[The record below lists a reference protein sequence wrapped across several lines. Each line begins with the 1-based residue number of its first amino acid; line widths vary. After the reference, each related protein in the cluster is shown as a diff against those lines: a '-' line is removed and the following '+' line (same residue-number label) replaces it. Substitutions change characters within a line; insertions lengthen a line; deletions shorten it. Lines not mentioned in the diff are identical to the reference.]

1 MNINEITCQSKAQH
15 ITEDR
20 KQLYEGFWFGAI
32 WIAGGVYT
40 VYDSVQTIK
49 KYVNKEITGEE
60 LTARLGADLALAV
73 IGGGSAA
80 ILKALAGSA
89 VRGGKAALGLGD
101 NAGDLLKQKNNIQKN
116 LEKLKNSKQY
126 GDKSQAYKQEILNK
140 KAINKRLKK
149 IDPKV
154 VKNALKTFGKVTS
167 ALTLVPD
174 GVDALGKMTYKV
186 LGGEGDKDRND
197 SGTGTT
203 STNKSSSNIKPMSAA
218 DKATYG
224 ITDIKYD
231 RNKSPETKAV
241 FDKYS
246 ALGAKG
252 LDYNKDNKIV
262 KPDEKT
268 VKPDEKTVKSDEKT
282 VKPDEKTVKS
292 NKDIKYDRN
301 ADVTQGSTISQKPV
315 VKFNPVNQKPIT
327 NPNPTTVKD
336 KDTGGIINKNI
347 DKDFIEKNMPGKTL
361 NKKGVIVNKTD
372 PNDDRPDTV
381 EVDNYGITIA
391 PGTKKNRFES
401 LKKYDLTDGTN
412 ESEYT
417 QSKTTNNTKY
427 EFLNNELAEA
437 KYMRTD
443 RDAVGRSSDNIAQ
456 GFFEHLLVL
465 QQMRFEN
472 PAWAQKYA
480 KDTMR
485 YMSFNNV
492 RTGATDLH
500 NLASIV
506 NNPAKY
512 ASKIGKS
519 SSTIN
524 ELGFKRYL
532 RNIINGKYVPGQD
545 RAFFLATQK
554 SLGIKN
560 SLLKQARRV
569 MSDYGVTNKNER
581 ASVSTRLTNSFRQD
595 SRYRSDVFKP
605 YASTIKK
612 NKVMPPEKK
621 GMGIAAKTAIGMV
634 GGAVAG
640 YKLGQWASS

>member
-1 MNINEITCQSKAQH
+1 MKFNEIINEDRQQLNEFIPWFAIGAAGMGYTGYEIYNNFKLYNLPVGDPNKISG
-15 ITEDR
+15 ED
-20 KQLYEGFWFGAI
+20 
-32 WIAGGVYT
+32 
-40 VYDSVQTIK
+40 
-49 KYVNKEITGEE
+49 
-60 LTARLGADLALAV
+60 LTARLGGDVATAL
-73 IGGGSAA
+73 IGGGLIKGLQAGIKSYKMFKSSKDAVAA
-80 ILKALAGSA
+80 AKNLK
-89 VRGGKAALGLGD
+89 KAENDFKKLD
-101 NAGDLLKQKNNIQKN
+101 KNSPDYDKNLKKLNDKKD
-116 LEKLKNSKQY
+116 LEKLKLDTNK
-126 GDKSQAYKQEILNK
+126 GK
-140 KAINKRLKK
+140 KAELNLKPGKLKTLSKNTKAFGVPAAITQTTGIDDTVTKAFGGTVDKDGEDSKDSKGSKGSKDSKVYDRYISSLKK
-149 IDPKV
+149 
-154 VKNALKTFGKVTS
+154 G
-167 ALTLVPD
+167 
-174 GVDALGKMTYKV
+174 
-186 LGGEGDKDRND
+186 
-197 SGTGTT
+197 
-203 STNKSSSNIKPMSAA
+203 MSAA
-218 DKATYG
+218 DKAKYG
-224 ITDIKYD
+224 NTDIKYD

-262 KPDEKT
+262 KPDVKKVKPDVKT
-268 VKPDEKTVKSDEKT
+268 VKT
-282 VKPDEKTVKS
+282 

-361 NKKGVIVNKTD
+361 NKKGVIVKKEDVVEDFVSEENKT
-372 PNDDRPDTV
+372 
-381 EVDNYGITIA
+381 
-391 PGTKKNRFES
+391 
-401 LKKYDLTDGTN
+401 
-412 ESEYT
+412 
-417 QSKTTNNTKY
+417 TKY
-427 EFLNNELAEA
+427 QFLNNELAEA

-443 RDAVGRSSDNIAQ
+443 RDTIGRSSDNIAQ

-472 PAWAQKYA
+472 PTWAQKYA

-512 ASKIGKS
+512 ASKIGNS
-519 SSTIN
+519 SATIN

>member
-1 MNINEITCQSKAQH
+1 MKFNEIINEDRQQLNEFVPWFLIGAAGMGYTGYEIYNNFKLYNLPVGDPNKISG
-15 ITEDR
+15 EDLAAR
-20 KQLYEGFWFGAI
+20 V
-32 WIAGGVYT
+32 GGDV
-40 VYDSVQTIK
+40 
-49 KYVNKEITGEE
+49 
-60 LTARLGADLALAV
+60 ALALA
-73 IGGGSAA
+73 GGG
-80 ILKALAGSA
+80 LLAGFKMA
-89 VRGGKAALGLGD
+89 VKGFKLAKGT
-101 NAGDLLKQKNNIQKN
+101 KN
-116 LEKLKNSKQY
+116 LNKTNKEVNKANKELNDLKNKKIEPNAKSVDKLKNK
-126 GDKSQAYKQEILNK
+126 A
-140 KAINKRLKK
+140 AINDAQKKVDNLNLKQSNLGQKIGQQKRILG
-149 IDPKV
+149 
-154 VKNALKTFGKVTS
+154 KTRDFYKGS
-167 ALTLVPD
+167 AIGALVPD
-174 GVDALGKMTYKV
+174 SFDPLRDPTYKALGGKN
-186 LGGEGDKDRND
+186 DKQPD
-197 SGTGTT
+197 SGTGMGGKDLKKQPKVPGKVVTDIDGYMPG
-203 STNKSSSNIKPMSAA
+203 SSAA
-218 DKATYG
+218 NLRKGAVKFDRS
-224 ITDIKYD
+224 KY
-231 RNKSPETKAV
+231 PEI
-241 FDKYS
+241 FNKYS
-246 ALGAKG
+246 PVGALDTTKG
-252 LDYNKDNKIV
+252 VDYNKDDKKV
-262 KPDEKT
+262 KPDVKT
-268 VKPDEKTVKSDEKT
+268 VKPDVKT
-282 VKPDEKTVKS
+282 VKPDVKTVKPN
-292 NKDIKYDRN
+292 NKK
-301 ADVTQGSTISQKPV
+301 VTIPNTSKTVPPGSRGSGEYLDPRGTKNY
-315 VKFNPVNQKPIT
+315 NPVNKKLIT

-336 KDTGGIINKNI
+336 KDTAPDSNIN
-347 DKDFIEKNMPGKTL
+347 KDFIEKNFPGKTL
-361 NKKGVIVNKTD
+361 NKKGVMIKKEDIVEDFVSGENKT
-372 PNDDRPDTV
+372 
-381 EVDNYGITIA
+381 
-391 PGTKKNRFES
+391 
-401 LKKYDLTDGTN
+401 
-412 ESEYT
+412 
-417 QSKTTNNTKY
+417 TKY

>member
-1 MNINEITCQSKAQH
+1 MKFNEIINEDRQQLNEFIPWFAIGAAGMGYTGYEIYNNFKLYNLPVGDPNKISG
-15 ITEDR
+15 ED
-20 KQLYEGFWFGAI
+20 
-32 WIAGGVYT
+32 
-40 VYDSVQTIK
+40 
-49 KYVNKEITGEE
+49 
-60 LTARLGADLALAV
+60 LTARLGGDVATAL
-73 IGGGSAA
+73 IGGGLIKGLQAGIKSYKMFKSSKDAVAA
-80 ILKALAGSA
+80 AKNLK
-89 VRGGKAALGLGD
+89 KAENDFKKLD
-101 NAGDLLKQKNNIQKN
+101 KNSPDYDKNLKKLNDKKD
-116 LEKLKNSKQY
+116 LEKLKLDTNKV
-126 GDKSQAYKQEILNK
+126 K
-140 KAINKRLKK
+140 KAELNLKPGKLKTLSKNTKAYGVPAAITQTTGIDDTVTKAFGGTVDKDGEDSKGSKDSKGYDRYISSLKK
-149 IDPKV
+149 
-154 VKNALKTFGKVTS
+154 G
-167 ALTLVPD
+167 
-174 GVDALGKMTYKV
+174 
-186 LGGEGDKDRND
+186 
-197 SGTGTT
+197 
-203 STNKSSSNIKPMSAA
+203 MSAA
-218 DKATYG
+218 DKAKYG
-224 ITDIKYD
+224 NTDIKYD

-262 KPDEKT
+262 KPDVKKVKTDVKKVKPDVKT
-268 VKPDEKTVKSDEKT
+268 VKT
-282 VKPDEKTVKS
+282 

-361 NKKGVIVNKTD
+361 NKKGVIVKKEDVVEDFVSEENKT
-372 PNDDRPDTV
+372 
-381 EVDNYGITIA
+381 
-391 PGTKKNRFES
+391 
-401 LKKYDLTDGTN
+401 
-412 ESEYT
+412 
-417 QSKTTNNTKY
+417 TKY
-427 EFLNNELAEA
+427 QFLNNELAEA

-443 RDAVGRSSDNIAQ
+443 RDTIGRSSDNIAQ

-472 PAWAQKYA
+472 PTWAQKYA

-512 ASKIGKS
+512 ASKIGNS
-519 SSTIN
+519 SATIN

>member
-1 MNINEITCQSKAQH
+1 MKFNEIINEDRQQLNEFIPWFAIGAAGMGYTGYEIYNNFKLYNLPVGDPNKISG
-15 ITEDR
+15 ED
-20 KQLYEGFWFGAI
+20 
-32 WIAGGVYT
+32 
-40 VYDSVQTIK
+40 
-49 KYVNKEITGEE
+49 
-60 LTARLGADLALAV
+60 LTARLGGDVATAL
-73 IGGGSAA
+73 IGGGLIKGLQAGIKSYKMFKSSKDAVAA
-80 ILKALAGSA
+80 AKNLK
-89 VRGGKAALGLGD
+89 KAENDFKKLD
-101 NAGDLLKQKNNIQKN
+101 KNSPDYDKNLKKLNDKKD
-116 LEKLKNSKQY
+116 LEKLKLDTNK
-126 GDKSQAYKQEILNK
+126 GK
-140 KAINKRLKK
+140 KAELNLKPGKLKTLSKNTKAYGVPAAITQTTGIDNTVTKAFGGTVDKDGEDSKDSKGSKGSKDSKVYDRYISSLKK
-149 IDPKV
+149 
-154 VKNALKTFGKVTS
+154 G
-167 ALTLVPD
+167 
-174 GVDALGKMTYKV
+174 
-186 LGGEGDKDRND
+186 
-197 SGTGTT
+197 
-203 STNKSSSNIKPMSAA
+203 MSAA
-218 DKATYG
+218 DKAKYG
-224 ITDIKYD
+224 NTDIKYD

-262 KPDEKT
+262 KPDVKKVKT
-268 VKPDEKTVKSDEKT
+268 DVKK
-282 VKPDEKTVKS
+282 VKS

-361 NKKGVIVNKTD
+361 NKKGVIVKKEDVVEDFVSEENKT
-372 PNDDRPDTV
+372 
-381 EVDNYGITIA
+381 
-391 PGTKKNRFES
+391 
-401 LKKYDLTDGTN
+401 
-412 ESEYT
+412 
-417 QSKTTNNTKY
+417 TKY
-427 EFLNNELAEA
+427 QFLNNELAEA

-443 RDAVGRSSDNIAQ
+443 RDTIGRSSDNIAQ

-472 PAWAQKYA
+472 PTWAQKYA

-512 ASKIGKS
+512 ASKIGNS
-519 SSTIN
+519 SATIN

>member
-1 MNINEITCQSKAQH
+1 MKFNEIINEDRQQLNEFIPWFAIGAAGMGYTGYEIYNNFKLYNLPVGDPNKISG
-15 ITEDR
+15 ED
-20 KQLYEGFWFGAI
+20 
-32 WIAGGVYT
+32 
-40 VYDSVQTIK
+40 
-49 KYVNKEITGEE
+49 
-60 LTARLGADLALAV
+60 LTARLGGDVATAL
-73 IGGGSAA
+73 IGGGLIKGLQAGIKSYKMFKSSKDAVAA
-80 ILKALAGSA
+80 AKNLK
-89 VRGGKAALGLGD
+89 KAENDFKKLD
-101 NAGDLLKQKNNIQKN
+101 KNSPDYDKNLKKLNDKKD
-116 LEKLKNSKQY
+116 LEKLKLDTNKV
-126 GDKSQAYKQEILNK
+126 K
-140 KAINKRLKK
+140 KAELNLKPGKLKTLSKNTKAYGVPAAITQTTGIDDTVTKAFGGTVDKDGEDSKGSKGSKDSKGYDRYISSLKK
-149 IDPKV
+149 
-154 VKNALKTFGKVTS
+154 G
-167 ALTLVPD
+167 
-174 GVDALGKMTYKV
+174 
-186 LGGEGDKDRND
+186 
-197 SGTGTT
+197 
-203 STNKSSSNIKPMSAA
+203 MSAA
-218 DKATYG
+218 DKAKYG
-224 ITDIKYD
+224 NTDIKYD

-262 KPDEKT
+262 KPDVKKVKT
-268 VKPDEKTVKSDEKT
+268 DVKK
-282 VKPDEKTVKS
+282 VKS

-361 NKKGVIVNKTD
+361 NKKGVIVKKEDVVEDFVSEENKT
-372 PNDDRPDTV
+372 
-381 EVDNYGITIA
+381 
-391 PGTKKNRFES
+391 
-401 LKKYDLTDGTN
+401 
-412 ESEYT
+412 
-417 QSKTTNNTKY
+417 TKY
-427 EFLNNELAEA
+427 QFLNNELAEA

-443 RDAVGRSSDNIAQ
+443 RDTIGRSSDNIAQ

-472 PAWAQKYA
+472 PTWAQKYA

-512 ASKIGKS
+512 ASKIGNS
-519 SSTIN
+519 SATIN

>member
-1 MNINEITCQSKAQH
+1 MKFNEIINEDRQQLNEFIPWFAIGAAGMGYTGYEIYNNFKLYNLPVGDPNKISG
-15 ITEDR
+15 ED
-20 KQLYEGFWFGAI
+20 
-32 WIAGGVYT
+32 
-40 VYDSVQTIK
+40 
-49 KYVNKEITGEE
+49 
-60 LTARLGADLALAV
+60 LTARLGGDVATAL
-73 IGGGSAA
+73 IGGGLIKGLQAGIKSYKMFKSSKDAVAA
-80 ILKALAGSA
+80 AKNLK
-89 VRGGKAALGLGD
+89 KAENDFKKLD
-101 NAGDLLKQKNNIQKN
+101 KNSPDYDKNLKKLNDKKD
-116 LEKLKNSKQY
+116 LEKLKLDTNK
-126 GDKSQAYKQEILNK
+126 GK
-140 KAINKRLKK
+140 KAELNLKPGKLKTLSKNTKAFGVPAAITQTTGIDDTVTKAFGGTVDKDGEDSKDSKGSKGSKDSKVYDRYISSLKK
-149 IDPKV
+149 
-154 VKNALKTFGKVTS
+154 G
-167 ALTLVPD
+167 
-174 GVDALGKMTYKV
+174 
-186 LGGEGDKDRND
+186 
-197 SGTGTT
+197 
-203 STNKSSSNIKPMSAA
+203 MSAA
-218 DKATYG
+218 DKAKYG
-224 ITDIKYD
+224 NTDIKYD

-262 KPDEKT
+262 KPDVKKVKT
-268 VKPDEKTVKSDEKT
+268 DVKK
-282 VKPDEKTVKS
+282 VKS

-361 NKKGVIVNKTD
+361 NKKGVIVKKEDVVEDFVSEENKT
-372 PNDDRPDTV
+372 
-381 EVDNYGITIA
+381 
-391 PGTKKNRFES
+391 
-401 LKKYDLTDGTN
+401 
-412 ESEYT
+412 
-417 QSKTTNNTKY
+417 TKY
-427 EFLNNELAEA
+427 QFLNNELAEA

-443 RDAVGRSSDNIAQ
+443 RDTIGRSSDNIAQ

-472 PAWAQKYA
+472 PTWAQKYA

-512 ASKIGKS
+512 ASKIGNS
-519 SSTIN
+519 SATIN

>member
-1 MNINEITCQSKAQH
+1 MKFNEIINEDRQQLNEFIPWFAIGAAGMGYTGYEIYNNFKLYNLPVGDPNKISG
-15 ITEDR
+15 ED
-20 KQLYEGFWFGAI
+20 
-32 WIAGGVYT
+32 
-40 VYDSVQTIK
+40 
-49 KYVNKEITGEE
+49 
-60 LTARLGADLALAV
+60 LTARLGGDVATAL
-73 IGGGSAA
+73 IGGGLIKGLQAGIKSYKMFKSSKDAVAA
-80 ILKALAGSA
+80 AKNLK
-89 VRGGKAALGLGD
+89 KAENDFKKLD
-101 NAGDLLKQKNNIQKN
+101 KNSPDYDKNLKKLNDKKD
-116 LEKLKNSKQY
+116 LEKLKLDTNK
-126 GDKSQAYKQEILNK
+126 GK
-140 KAINKRLKK
+140 KAELNLKPGKLKTLSKNTKAYGVPAAITQTTGIDNTVTKAFGGTVDKDGEDSKDSKGSKGSKDSKVYDRYISSLKK
-149 IDPKV
+149 
-154 VKNALKTFGKVTS
+154 G
-167 ALTLVPD
+167 
-174 GVDALGKMTYKV
+174 
-186 LGGEGDKDRND
+186 
-197 SGTGTT
+197 
-203 STNKSSSNIKPMSAA
+203 MSAA
-218 DKATYG
+218 DKAKYG
-224 ITDIKYD
+224 NTDIKYD

-262 KPDEKT
+262 KPDVKKVKPDVKT
-268 VKPDEKTVKSDEKT
+268 VKT
-282 VKPDEKTVKS
+282 

-361 NKKGVIVNKTD
+361 NKKGVIVKKEDVVEDFVSEENKT
-372 PNDDRPDTV
+372 
-381 EVDNYGITIA
+381 
-391 PGTKKNRFES
+391 
-401 LKKYDLTDGTN
+401 
-412 ESEYT
+412 
-417 QSKTTNNTKY
+417 TKY
-427 EFLNNELAEA
+427 QFLNNELAEA

-443 RDAVGRSSDNIAQ
+443 RDTIGRSSDNIAQ

-472 PAWAQKYA
+472 PTWAQKYA

-512 ASKIGKS
+512 ASKIGNS
-519 SSTIN
+519 SATIN

>member
-1 MNINEITCQSKAQH
+1 PGS
-15 ITEDR
+15 
-20 KQLYEGFWFGAI
+20 
-32 WIAGGVYT
+32 
-40 VYDSVQTIK
+40 
-49 KYVNKEITGEE
+49 
-60 LTARLGADLALAV
+60 
-73 IGGGSAA
+73 SAA
-80 ILKALAGSA
+80 
-89 VRGGKAALGLGD
+89 
-101 NAGDLLKQKNNIQKN
+101 N
-116 LEKLKNSKQY
+116 
-126 GDKSQAYKQEILNK
+126 
-140 KAINKRLKK
+140 LKK
-149 IDPKV
+149 GA
-154 VKNALKTFGKVTS
+154 VKF
-167 ALTLVPD
+167 
-174 GVDALGKMTYKV
+174 
-186 LGGEGDKDRND
+186 DR
-197 SGTGTT
+197 S
-203 STNKSSSNIKPMSAA
+203 
-218 DKATYG
+218 
-224 ITDIKYD
+224 KY
-231 RNKSPETKAV
+231 PEI
-241 FDKYS
+241 FNKYS
-246 ALGAKG
+246 PVGALDTTKG
-252 LDYNKDNKIV
+252 VDYNKDDKKV
-262 KPDEKT
+262 KPDVKT
-268 VKPDEKTVKSDEKT
+268 VKPNNKKVTIPNTSKTV
-282 VKPDEKTVKS
+282 PP
-292 NKDIKYDRN
+292 
-301 ADVTQGSTISQKPV
+301 GSRGSGEYLDPRGTKNY
-315 VKFNPVNQKPIT
+315 NPVNKKLIT

-336 KDTGGIINKNI
+336 KDTAPDSNIN
-347 DKDFIEKNMPGKTL
+347 KDFIEKNFPGKTL
-361 NKKGVIVNKTD
+361 NKKGVMIKKEDIVEDFVSGENKT
-372 PNDDRPDTV
+372 
-381 EVDNYGITIA
+381 
-391 PGTKKNRFES
+391 
-401 LKKYDLTDGTN
+401 
-412 ESEYT
+412 
-417 QSKTTNNTKY
+417 TKY

>member
-1 MNINEITCQSKAQH
+1 MKFNEIINEDRQQLNEFIPWFAIGAAGMGYTGYEIYNNFKLYNLPVGDPNKISG
-15 ITEDR
+15 ED
-20 KQLYEGFWFGAI
+20 
-32 WIAGGVYT
+32 
-40 VYDSVQTIK
+40 
-49 KYVNKEITGEE
+49 
-60 LTARLGADLALAV
+60 LTARLGGDVATAL
-73 IGGGSAA
+73 IGGGLIKGLQAGIKSYKMFKSSKDAVAA
-80 ILKALAGSA
+80 AKNLK
-89 VRGGKAALGLGD
+89 KAENDFKKLD
-101 NAGDLLKQKNNIQKN
+101 KNSPDYDKNLKKLNDKKD
-116 LEKLKNSKQY
+116 LEKLKLDTNKV
-126 GDKSQAYKQEILNK
+126 K
-140 KAINKRLKK
+140 KAELNLKPGKLKTLSKNTKAFGVPAAITQTTGIDDTVTKAFGGTVDKDGEDSKDSKGSKGSKDSKVYDRYISSLKK
-149 IDPKV
+149 
-154 VKNALKTFGKVTS
+154 G
-167 ALTLVPD
+167 
-174 GVDALGKMTYKV
+174 
-186 LGGEGDKDRND
+186 
-197 SGTGTT
+197 
-203 STNKSSSNIKPMSAA
+203 MSAA
-218 DKATYG
+218 DKAKYG
-224 ITDIKYD
+224 NTDIKYD

-262 KPDEKT
+262 KPDVKKVKTDVKKVKPDVKT
-268 VKPDEKTVKSDEKT
+268 VKT
-282 VKPDEKTVKS
+282 

-361 NKKGVIVNKTD
+361 NKKGVIVKKEDVVEDFVSEENKT
-372 PNDDRPDTV
+372 
-381 EVDNYGITIA
+381 
-391 PGTKKNRFES
+391 
-401 LKKYDLTDGTN
+401 
-412 ESEYT
+412 
-417 QSKTTNNTKY
+417 TKY
-427 EFLNNELAEA
+427 QFLNNELAEA

-443 RDAVGRSSDNIAQ
+443 RDTIGRSSDNIAQ

-472 PAWAQKYA
+472 PTWAQKYA

-512 ASKIGKS
+512 ASKIGNS
-519 SSTIN
+519 SATIN

>member
-1 MNINEITCQSKAQH
+1 MKFNEIINEDRQRTDEVIFLPVVYAASLGYTAYEIYNNYNAFESGKITAKELAA
-15 ITEDR
+15 R
-20 KQLYEGFWFGAI
+20 V
-32 WIAGGVYT
+32 GGDV
-40 VYDSVQTIK
+40 
-49 KYVNKEITGEE
+49 
-60 LTARLGADLALAV
+60 ALALA
-73 IGGGSAA
+73 GGGLLAGFKMAVKGVKLAKGTKNLNKTKKEVNDATKELNDLKNKKIEPNAKSVDKLKNKSAINDA
-80 ILKALAGSA
+80 QKKLDNLNLKQSNLGQKIGQQKRILGKTRDFYKGSA
-89 VRGGKAALGLGD
+89 VGA
-101 NAGDLLKQKNNIQKN
+101 
-116 LEKLKNSKQY
+116 
-126 GDKSQAYKQEILNK
+126 
-140 KAINKRLKK
+140 
-149 IDPKV
+149 
-154 VKNALKTFGKVTS
+154 
-167 ALTLVPD
+167 LVPD
-174 GVDALGKMTYKV
+174 SFDPLRDPTYKALGGKSD
-186 LGGEGDKDRND
+186 EQPD
-197 SGTGTT
+197 SGTDKDGED
-203 STNKSSSNIKPMSAA
+203 SKGSKDSKGYDRYISSLKKGMSAA
-218 DKATYG
+218 DKAKYG
-224 ITDIKYD
+224 NTDIKYD

-262 KPDEKT
+262 KPDVKKVKT
-268 VKPDEKTVKSDEKT
+268 DVKK
-282 VKPDEKTVKS
+282 VKS

-361 NKKGVIVNKTD
+361 NKKGVIVKKEDVVEDFVSEENKT
-372 PNDDRPDTV
+372 
-381 EVDNYGITIA
+381 
-391 PGTKKNRFES
+391 
-401 LKKYDLTDGTN
+401 
-412 ESEYT
+412 
-417 QSKTTNNTKY
+417 TKY
-427 EFLNNELAEA
+427 QFLNNELAEA

-443 RDAVGRSSDNIAQ
+443 RDTIGRSSDNIAQ

-472 PAWAQKYA
+472 PTWAQKYA

-512 ASKIGKS
+512 ASKIGNS
-519 SSTIN
+519 SATIN

>member
-1 MNINEITCQSKAQH
+1 MKFNEIINEDRQRTDEVIFLPVVYAASLGYTAYEIYNNYNAFESGKITAKELAA
-15 ITEDR
+15 R
-20 KQLYEGFWFGAI
+20 V
-32 WIAGGVYT
+32 GGDV
-40 VYDSVQTIK
+40 
-49 KYVNKEITGEE
+49 
-60 LTARLGADLALAV
+60 ALALA
-73 IGGGSAA
+73 GGGLLAGFKMAVKGVKLAKGTKNLNKTKKEVNDATKELNDLKNKKIEPNAKSVDKLKNKSAINDA
-80 ILKALAGSA
+80 QKKLDNLNLKQSNLGQKIGQQKRILGKTRDFYKGSA
-89 VRGGKAALGLGD
+89 VGA
-101 NAGDLLKQKNNIQKN
+101 
-116 LEKLKNSKQY
+116 
-126 GDKSQAYKQEILNK
+126 
-140 KAINKRLKK
+140 
-149 IDPKV
+149 
-154 VKNALKTFGKVTS
+154 
-167 ALTLVPD
+167 LVPD
-174 GVDALGKMTYKV
+174 SFDPLRDPTYKALGGKSDEQPPAGTGMD
-186 LGGEGDKDRND
+186 GND
-197 SGTGTT
+197 SKTQPKVPGTI
-203 STNKSSSNIKPMSAA
+203 STDIGYMPGSSAA
-218 DKATYG
+218 NLRKGAVKFDRS
-224 ITDIKYD
+224 KY
-231 RNKSPETKAV
+231 PEI
-241 FDKYS
+241 FNKYS
-246 ALGAKG
+246 PVGALDNTKG
-252 LDYNKDNKIV
+252 VDYNKDDKKV
-262 KPDEKT
+262 KPDVKK
-268 VKPDEKTVKSDEKT
+268 VKPDVKK
-282 VKPDEKTVKS
+282 VKPDVKKVKS

-361 NKKGVIVNKTD
+361 NKKGVIVKKEDVVEDFVSEENKT
-372 PNDDRPDTV
+372 
-381 EVDNYGITIA
+381 
-391 PGTKKNRFES
+391 
-401 LKKYDLTDGTN
+401 
-412 ESEYT
+412 
-417 QSKTTNNTKY
+417 TKY
-427 EFLNNELAEA
+427 QFLNNELAEA

-443 RDAVGRSSDNIAQ
+443 RDTIGRSSDNIAQ

-472 PAWAQKYA
+472 PTWAQKYA

-512 ASKIGKS
+512 ASKIGNS
-519 SSTIN
+519 SATIN

>member
-1 MNINEITCQSKAQH
+1 MKFNEIINEDRQQLNEFIPWFAIGAAGMGYTGYEIYNNFKLYNLPVGDPNKISG
-15 ITEDR
+15 ED
-20 KQLYEGFWFGAI
+20 
-32 WIAGGVYT
+32 
-40 VYDSVQTIK
+40 
-49 KYVNKEITGEE
+49 
-60 LTARLGADLALAV
+60 LTARLGGDVATAL
-73 IGGGSAA
+73 IGGGLIKGLQAGIKSYKMFKSSKDAVAA
-80 ILKALAGSA
+80 AKNLK
-89 VRGGKAALGLGD
+89 KAENDFKKLD
-101 NAGDLLKQKNNIQKN
+101 KNSPDYDKNLKKLNDKKD
-116 LEKLKNSKQY
+116 LEKLKLDTNKV
-126 GDKSQAYKQEILNK
+126 K
-140 KAINKRLKK
+140 KAELNLKPGKLKTLSKNTKAFGVPAAITQTTGIDDTVTKAFGGTVDKDGEDSKDSKGSKGSKDSKVYDRYISSLKK
-149 IDPKV
+149 
-154 VKNALKTFGKVTS
+154 G
-167 ALTLVPD
+167 
-174 GVDALGKMTYKV
+174 
-186 LGGEGDKDRND
+186 
-197 SGTGTT
+197 
-203 STNKSSSNIKPMSAA
+203 MSAA
-218 DKATYG
+218 DKAKYG
-224 ITDIKYD
+224 NTDIKYD

-262 KPDEKT
+262 KPDVKKVKT
-268 VKPDEKTVKSDEKT
+268 DVKK
-282 VKPDEKTVKS
+282 VKS

-361 NKKGVIVNKTD
+361 NKKGVIVKKEDVVEDFVSEENKT
-372 PNDDRPDTV
+372 
-381 EVDNYGITIA
+381 
-391 PGTKKNRFES
+391 
-401 LKKYDLTDGTN
+401 
-412 ESEYT
+412 
-417 QSKTTNNTKY
+417 TKY
-427 EFLNNELAEA
+427 QFLNNELAEA

-443 RDAVGRSSDNIAQ
+443 RDTIGRSSDNIAQ

-472 PAWAQKYA
+472 PTWAQKYA

-512 ASKIGKS
+512 ASKIGNS
-519 SSTIN
+519 SATIN